1 MMKINDVSTEELIEE
16 LSKRQGVILFK
27 ECGLYSKHDVSIKEK
42 FSFER
47 NKKSQSLPE
56 TFQTL
61 IIET

>member
-1 MMKINDVSTEELIEE
+1 MKINDVSTEELIEE

-27 ECGLYSKHDVSIKEK
+27 ECGLYKDYDVSIKEK
-42 FSFER
+42 FNVDR